1 MFPQSSY
8 EKKGQTQFSTKFETE
23 FHAPLKPSVL
33 FDPLYFWNLIP
44 YVTKQGGFWCRLFLT
59 FTDNFNVPKKL
70 MLSYSIWLLQN
81 Q

>member
-33 FDPLYFWNLIP
+33 FDPLYF
-44 YVTKQGGFWCRLFLT
+44 
-59 FTDNFNVPKKL
+59 
-70 MLSYSIWLLQN
+70 
-81 Q
+81 